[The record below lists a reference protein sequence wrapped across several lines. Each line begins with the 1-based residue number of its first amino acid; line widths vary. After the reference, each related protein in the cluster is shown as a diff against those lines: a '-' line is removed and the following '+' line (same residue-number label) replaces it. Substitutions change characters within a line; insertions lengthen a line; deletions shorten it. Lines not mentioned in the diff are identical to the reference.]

1 MTGSGPSVS
10 SKNVCSVIT
19 PDDGGPSDDVGLS
32 DDVGPSD
39 GVTTKRIFE
48 GTLGP
53 EPSFVIL
60 LLVIICTMRICLNLV
75 PKFAKSN
82 PKLIYF

>member
-53 EPSFVIL
+53 EPPFVIL
-60 LLVIICTMRICLNLV
+60 LEEEGCSNFMTEHVFSV
-75 PKFAKSN
+75 P
-82 PKLIYF
+82 